1 MEDYDFSKRMLASYK
16 VCLISNPKLIVDAR
30 RHLKDGF
37 IRTRIKWM
45 VIKQLYLLGVSPEK
59 LDRWY
64 KDIR

>member
-1 MEDYDFSKRMLASYK
+1 
-16 VCLISNPKLIVDAR
+16 VDAR

-59 LDRWY
+59 LDIWY